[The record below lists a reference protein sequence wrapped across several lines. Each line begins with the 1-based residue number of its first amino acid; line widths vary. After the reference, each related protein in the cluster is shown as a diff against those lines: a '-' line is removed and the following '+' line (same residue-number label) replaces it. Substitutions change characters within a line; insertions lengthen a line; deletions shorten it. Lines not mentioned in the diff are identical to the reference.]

1 MGAPRGIQ
9 LVVLSTKI
17 ALLFAERRATDSYPT
32 TEMAT
37 TPALNEFET
46 RITSLVQ
53 GAIDDRLGPI
63 IDRLSPLLTQSQPS
77 QQPSGG
83 ESPPPYLYAA
93 PSPVPRPALHTPP
106 GVGVLSHDRRVAV
119 AAKRHQA
126 QAPGNTLRAGT
137 GYHVPPQ
144 ANVPVG
150 HYRRSPA
157 RASGLN
163 LTPSSPPPPSLPA
176 YTGLDGGVPTAG
188 DLSGIS
194 TFDPNEGMQPGD
206 SGATPSTPTILLPGS
221 SQGPPPKAPLLPGT
235 SQGPPPKAPGTHIG
249 EGLPPVPAK
258 LVARIVR
265 HEFVEMHE
273 LLPEFWHDQKDGG
286 KTTDKAKSKKRAL
299 DLTVWLQCFAV
310 YVGVLGPRFPAEVPE
325 LMAYMISI
333 VRASQEYEGAAWAAY
348 DTAYRRQAAAQGRTG
363 WSQINP
369 SLYAI
374 CFTGKA
380 KKSER
385 CDRCLSAT
393 HRADDCSLAAEDD
406 PDVTKRLKA
415 IKSAVVALTRPSSGG
430 RPREPRERSSETCR
444 NWNRNRCSFP
454 GCLYTHLCTSC
465 RGNHPALECPTRS
478 SNTTPV
484 GPHRRAPSGPRAD
497 PPY

>member
-1 MGAPRGIQ
+1 
-9 LVVLSTKI
+9 
-17 ALLFAERRATDSYPT
+17 
-32 TEMAT
+32 
-37 TPALNEFET
+37 
-46 RITSLVQ
+46 
-53 GAIDDRLGPI
+53 
-63 IDRLSPLLTQSQPS
+63 
-77 QQPSGG
+77 
-83 ESPPPYLYAA
+83 
-93 PSPVPRPALHTPP
+93 
-106 GVGVLSHDRRVAV
+106 
-119 AAKRHQA
+119 
-126 QAPGNTLRAGT
+126 
-137 GYHVPPQ
+137 
-144 ANVPVG
+144 
-150 HYRRSPA
+150 
-157 RASGLN
+157 
-163 LTPSSPPPPSLPA
+163 
-176 YTGLDGGVPTAG
+176 
-188 DLSGIS
+188 
-194 TFDPNEGMQPGD
+194 
-206 SGATPSTPTILLPGS
+206 
-221 SQGPPPKAPLLPGT
+221 
-235 SQGPPPKAPGTHIG
+235 
-249 EGLPPVPAK
+249 
-258 LVARIVR
+258 
-265 HEFVEMHE
+265 MHE

-415 IKSAVVALTRPSSGG
+415 IESAVVALTRPSSGG

-454 GCLYTHLCTSC
+454 GCRYTHLCTSC
-465 RGNHPALECPTRS
+465 RGNHPAPECPTRS